1 MNWLDLG
8 WLSRGDAWEFHPW
21 GPLARGYLLR
31 DEAARSAMVK
41 TRWIRAGV
49 LVAVLLLAALR
60 IKIGSWWPVLAL
72 AVVGTG
78 VEALVTWWVLRGSER
93 TDQPLGWD
101 AGMLYLAKW
110 LGPKLL
116 TVARMLVLGLVALSL
131 VGLWRQP
138 TALLSY
144 LLLAFFLGVQFLL
157 LYLEQV
163 ERGSGR

>member
-8 WLSRGDAWEFHPW
+8 WMTRGDAWEFHPW
-21 GPLARGYLLR
+21 GPLARGYRLP
-31 DEAARSAMVK
+31 ESAALPAMRK

-49 LVAVLLLAALR
+49 LVAVFFLAALR
-60 IKIGSWWPVLAL
+60 MKIGSWWPVLGLAL
-72 AVVGTG
+72 VGTG
-78 VEALVTWWVLRGSER
+78 VEALVTWWVLKGAER

-116 TVARMLVLGLVALSL
+116 TVARILVLGLVALSL
-131 VGLWRQP
+131 VGLWRQS
-138 TALLSY
+138 TAPLSY
-144 LLLAFFLGVQFLL
+144 LLVGFFLGVQFLL